1 MIYQNASQLIG
12 NTPLLH
18 LNNIE
23 KRLNL
28 NVTLLAKV
36 EYFNPTGSVKDRI
49 ALSMIEDAEKK
60 GIIHKD
66 TVVIEPTSGNTGI
79 GLASVCAAKGYKCI
93 LVMPENMSKERIK
106 LIKAYG
112 ADVVL
117 SPKEKGM
124 QGAVDKATELSKT
137 YESSFIPSQFENPSN
152 PDVHYRTT
160 GPEIYKNSNK
170 KVDIFIAGIGTGGTI
185 SGVGKYL
192 KEQNRNIKIIGVE
205 PNDSPL
211 LTKGKAGPHKIQGI
225 GANFVPNTLDKKYID
240 EFLTATTEESY
251 EYARLVGKYEGILVG
266 ISSGAALAQAVKV
279 AKRNE
284 NNGKTIVVLLP
295 DSGDRYL
302 STDLFDI

>member
-12 NTPLLH
+12 NTPLLR

-23 KRLNL
+23 KKLNL
-28 NVTLLAKV
+28 NVTLLAKI
-36 EYFNPTGSVKDRI
+36 EYFNPSGSVKDRV

-60 GIIHKD
+60 GILHHD
-66 TVVIEPTSGNTGI
+66 SVVIEPTSGNTGI

-124 QGAVDKATELSKT
+124 KGAVEKAEELSKT

-152 PDVHYRTT
+152 PEIHYKTT
-160 GPEIYKNSNK
+160 GPEIYKNTNK
-170 KVDIFIAGIGTGGTI
+170 KVDIFVAGIGTGGTI

-192 KEQNRNIKIIGVE
+192 KEQNKNIKIIGVE

-225 GANFVPNTLDKKYID
+225 GANFVPNTLNKNYID

-251 EYARLVGKYEGILVG
+251 EYARMAGKFEGILVG

-279 AKRNE
+279 AQRNE

-302 STDLFDI
+302 STELFDL

>member
-12 NTPLLH
+12 NTPLLR

-49 ALSMIEDAEKK
+49 ALSMIEDAEEK
-60 GIIHKD
+60 GKIHNDTII
-66 TVVIEPTSGNTGI
+66 IEPTSGNTGI
-79 GLASVCAAKGYKCI
+79 GLASVWAAKGYKCI
-93 LVMPENMSKERIK
+93 LVMPENMSKERIR

-124 QGAVDKATELSKT
+124 QGAVDKAVELSKT

-152 PDVHYRTT
+152 PEAHYRTT
-160 GPEIYKNSNK
+160 GPEIYKSSNK

-185 SGVGKYL
+185 SGIGRYL
-192 KEQNRNIKIIGVE
+192 KEQNRNVKIIGVE
-205 PNDSPL
+205 PDDSPL

-225 GANFVPNTLDKKYID
+225 GANFVPKTLDKKYID
-240 EFLTATTEESY
+240 EFLTAKTEESY
-251 EYARLVGKYEGILVG
+251 EYARLLGKYEGILVG
-266 ISSGAALAQAVKV
+266 ISSGAALSQAVKV

-302 STDLFDI
+302 STDLFDD

>member
-12 NTPLLH
+12 NTPLLR

-23 KRLNL
+23 KKLNL

-36 EYFNPTGSVKDRI
+36 EYFNPSGSVKDRV

-60 GIIHKD
+60 GILHHD
-66 TVVIEPTSGNTGI
+66 SVVIEPTSGNTGI

-117 SPKEKGM
+117 SPQEKGM
-124 QGAVDKATELSKT
+124 KGAVEKAEELSKT

-152 PDVHYRTT
+152 PEIHYKTT
-160 GPEIYKNSNK
+160 GPEIYKSTNK
-170 KVDIFIAGIGTGGTI
+170 KVDIFVAGIGTGGTI

-192 KEQNRNIKIIGVE
+192 KEQNKNIKIIGVE

-225 GANFVPNTLDKKYID
+225 GANFVPNTLNKNYID

-251 EYARLVGKYEGILVG
+251 EYARMAGKYEGILVG

-279 AKRNE
+279 AQRNE

-302 STDLFDI
+302 STELFDL

>member
-1 MIYQNASQLIG
+1 MIYQNACQLIG

-28 NVTLLAKV
+28 NVTLLAKI
-36 EYFNPTGSVKDRI
+36 EYFNPTGSAKDRI
-49 ALSMIEDAEKK
+49 ALSMIEDAEQK
-60 GIIHKD
+60 GIMHND
-66 TVVIEPTSGNTGI
+66 TVVIEPRSGNTGI

-93 LVMPENMSKERIK
+93 LVMPENMSQERIK

-124 QGAVDKATELSKT
+124 QGAVDKVTELSKT

-152 PDVHYRTT
+152 PEVHYKTT
-160 GPEIYKNSNK
+160 GPEIYKSSNK

-225 GANFVPNTLDKKYID
+225 GANFVPKTLDKKYID
-240 EFLTATTEESY
+240 EFMTATTEESY
-251 EYARLVGKYEGILVG
+251 EYARMIGKFEGILVG

-302 STDLFDI
+302 STELFDI

>member
-12 NTPLLH
+12 NTPLLR

-23 KRLNL
+23 KKLNL

-36 EYFNPTGSVKDRI
+36 EYFNPSGSVKDRV

-60 GIIHKD
+60 GILHHD
-66 TVVIEPTSGNTGI
+66 SVVIEPTSGNTGI

-124 QGAVDKATELSKT
+124 KGAVEKAEELSKT

-152 PDVHYRTT
+152 PEIHYKTT
-160 GPEIYKNSNK
+160 GPEIYKNTNK

-192 KEQNRNIKIIGVE
+192 KEQNKNIKIIGVE

-225 GANFVPNTLDKKYID
+225 GANFVPNTLNKNYID

-251 EYARLVGKYEGILVG
+251 EYARMAGKYEGILVG

-279 AKRNE
+279 AQRNE

-302 STDLFDI
+302 STELFDL

>member
-12 NTPLLH
+12 NTPLLR

-23 KRLNL
+23 KKLNL

-36 EYFNPTGSVKDRI
+36 EYFNPSGSVKDRV

-60 GIIHKD
+60 GILHHD
-66 TVVIEPTSGNTGI
+66 SVVIEPTSGNTGI

-117 SPKEKGM
+117 SQKEKGM
-124 QGAVDKATELSKT
+124 KGAVEKAEELSKT

-152 PDVHYRTT
+152 PEIHYKTT
-160 GPEIYKNSNK
+160 GPEIYKSTNK
-170 KVDIFIAGIGTGGTI
+170 KVDIFVAGIGTGGTI

-192 KEQNRNIKIIGVE
+192 KEQNKNIKIIGVE

-225 GANFVPNTLDKKYID
+225 GANFVPNTLNKNYID

-251 EYARLVGKYEGILVG
+251 EYARMAGKFEGILVG

-279 AKRNE
+279 AQRNE

-302 STDLFDI
+302 STELFDL

>member
-1 MIYQNASQLIG
+1 MIYQNACQLIG

-18 LNNIE
+18 LSNIE
-23 KRLNL
+23 KKLNL

-36 EYFNPTGSVKDRI
+36 EYFNPTGSVKDRV
-49 ALSMIEDAEKK
+49 ALSMIETAEQK
-60 GIIHKD
+60 GLISPSR

-79 GLASVCAAKGYKCI
+79 GLASVCASKGYKCI

-124 QGAVDKATELSKT
+124 QGAVDTANDLKKK
-137 YESSFIPSQFENPSN
+137 YESRFIPSQFENPSN
-152 PDVHYRTT
+152 PEIHYKTT
-160 GPEIYKNSNK
+160 GPEIYKSSGK
-170 KVDIFIAGIGTGGTI
+170 KVDIFLAGIGTGGTI

-192 KEQNRNIKIIGVE
+192 KEQNRNIKIIGIE
-205 PNDSPL
+205 PADSPL

-225 GANFVPNTLDKKYID
+225 GANFVPKTLDRNYID
-240 EFLTATTEESY
+240 EILTTSTEEAY
-251 EYARLVGKYEGILVG
+251 EYARMLGKYEGILVG
-266 ISSGAALAQAVKV
+266 ISSGGALAQAVKV

-302 STDLFDI
+302 STDLFE

>member
-12 NTPLLH
+12 NTPLLR

-23 KRLNL
+23 KKLNL
-28 NVTLLAKV
+28 NVTVLAKV
-36 EYFNPTGSVKDRI
+36 EYFNPTGSVKDRV
-49 ALSMIEDAEKK
+49 ALSMIEDAEQK
-60 GIIHKD
+60 GIIHSD

-124 QGAVDKATELSKT
+124 KGAVDKAEELSKT
-137 YESSFIPSQFENPSN
+137 YDSSFIPSQFENPSN
-152 PDVHYRTT
+152 PEIHYKTT
-160 GPEIYKNSNK
+160 GPEIYKSSNK

-185 SGVGKYL
+185 SGTGRYL

-205 PNDSPL
+205 PDDSPL

-225 GANFVPNTLDKKYID
+225 GANFVPKNLDKKYVD
-240 EFLTATTEESY
+240 EFMTATTEEAY
-251 EYARLVGKYEGILVG
+251 EYARLAGKYEGILVG

-302 STDLFDI
+302 STELFDI

>member
-12 NTPLLH
+12 NTPLLR

-23 KRLNL
+23 KKLNL
-28 NVTLLAKV
+28 KVTLLAKV
-36 EYFNPTGSVKDRI
+36 EYFNPSGSVKDRV

-60 GIIHKD
+60 GILNHD
-66 TVVIEPTSGNTGI
+66 SVVIEPTSGNTGI

-124 QGAVDKATELSKT
+124 KGAVEKAEELSKT

-152 PDVHYRTT
+152 PEIHYKTT
-160 GPEIYKNSNK
+160 GPEIYKSTNK
-170 KVDIFIAGIGTGGTI
+170 KVDIFVAGIGTGGTI

-192 KEQNRNIKIIGVE
+192 KEQNKNIKIIGVE

-225 GANFVPNTLDKKYID
+225 GANFVPNTLNKNYID

-251 EYARLVGKYEGILVG
+251 EYARMAGKFEGILVG

-279 AKRNE
+279 AQRNE

-302 STDLFDI
+302 STELFDL

>member
-1 MIYQNASQLIG
+1 MIYQNDYQLIG

-18 LNNIE
+18 LSNIE
-23 KRLNL
+23 KKLNL

-36 EYFNPTGSVKDRI
+36 EYFNPTGSVKDRV
-49 ALSMIEDAEKK
+49 ALSMIETAEQK
-60 GIIHKD
+60 GLISPSR

-79 GLASVCAAKGYKCI
+79 GLASVCASKGYKCI

-124 QGAVDKATELSKT
+124 QGAVDTANDLTKK
-137 YESSFIPSQFENPSN
+137 YESSFIPSQFDNPSN
-152 PDVHYRTT
+152 PEIHYKTT
-160 GPEIYKNSNK
+160 GPEIYKSSGK
-170 KVDIFIAGIGTGGTI
+170 KVDIFLAGIGTGGTI

-192 KEQNRNIKIIGVE
+192 KEQHRNMNIIGIE
-205 PNDSPL
+205 PADSPL

-225 GANFVPNTLDKKYID
+225 GANFVPKTLDRNYID
-240 EFLTATTEESY
+240 EILTTSTEEAY
-251 EYARLVGKYEGILVG
+251 EYARMLGKYEGILVG
-266 ISSGAALAQAVKV
+266 ISSGGALAQAVKV

-302 STDLFDI
+302 STDLFE

>member
-12 NTPLLH
+12 NTPLLR

-23 KRLNL
+23 KKLNL
-28 NVTLLAKV
+28 IVTLLAKV
-36 EYFNPTGSVKDRI
+36 EYFNPSGSVKDRV

-60 GIIHKD
+60 GILHHD
-66 TVVIEPTSGNTGI
+66 SVVIEPTSGNTGI

-124 QGAVDKATELSKT
+124 KGAVEKAEELSKT

-152 PDVHYRTT
+152 PEIHYKTT
-160 GPEIYKNSNK
+160 GPEIYKSTNK
-170 KVDIFIAGIGTGGTI
+170 KVDIFVAGIGTGGTI

-192 KEQNRNIKIIGVE
+192 KEQNKNIKIIGVE

-225 GANFVPNTLDKKYID
+225 GANFVPNTLNKNYID

-251 EYARLVGKYEGILVG
+251 EYARMARKFEGILVG
-266 ISSGAALAQAVKV
+266 ISSGAALAQAVKI
-279 AKRNE
+279 AQRNE

-302 STDLFDI
+302 STELFDL

>member
-12 NTPLLH
+12 NTPLLR

-23 KRLNL
+23 KKLNL

-36 EYFNPTGSVKDRI
+36 EYFNPSGSVKDRI

-60 GIIHKD
+60 GIMHHD

-79 GLASVCAAKGYKCI
+79 GLASVCAAKGYRCI
-93 LVMPENMSKERIK
+93 LVMPENMSQERVK

-112 ADVVL
+112 AEVVL

-124 QGAVDKATELSKT
+124 KGAVEKAEELSKT
-137 YESSFIPSQFENPSN
+137 YESSFIPSQFTNPSN
-152 PDVHYRTT
+152 PEAHYRTT
-160 GPEIYKNSNK
+160 GPEIYKGTNK
-170 KVDIFIAGIGTGGTI
+170 KVDVFVAGFGTGGTV
-185 SGVGKYL
+185 SGVGRYL
-192 KEQNRNIKIIGVE
+192 KEQNKNIKIIGVE

-211 LTKGKAGPHKIQGI
+211 ITKGKAGPHKIQGI
-225 GANFVPNTLDKKYID
+225 GANFVPSTLDKNYID
-240 EFLTATTEESY
+240 EIMTATTEESY
-251 EYARLVGKYEGILVG
+251 EYARMAGKYEGILIG

-279 AKRNE
+279 TQRNE

-302 STDLFDI
+302 STELFNI

>member
-1 MIYQNASQLIG
+1 
-12 NTPLLH
+12 
-18 LNNIE
+18 
-23 KRLNL
+23 
-28 NVTLLAKV
+28 
-36 EYFNPTGSVKDRI
+36 
-49 ALSMIEDAEKK
+49 
-60 GIIHKD
+60 
-66 TVVIEPTSGNTGI
+66 
-79 GLASVCAAKGYKCI
+79 
-93 LVMPENMSKERIK
+93 MPENMSKERIK